1 MDKSPA
7 DPIRPAP
14 DLRIDDTSP
23 AGIAG
28 AIARMINTGELLPGD
43 RLPTVR
49 ALSQQLGV
57 SPATISHGWQALARS
72 GLVVSRGRSGTFVA
86 ESAVRP
92 PTSSSR
98 TVTMA
103 GLHGDVRWDLSLGAP
118 DPRLL
123 PEIAQSLA
131 AVARREETTNYH
143 EHPVVPELGA
153 LLSTTWPTSSEALTI
168 VDGALDAVVRGLDAT
183 TRYGDRV
190 IVENPTFPQFLDL
203 LEING
208 LHALPVGLDDEGVRP
223 DDFARA
229 LAQGPS
235 AAIIQP
241 RAQNPTGR
249 SMSQARAK
257 ELVRLLRAD
266 SKCMVIEDDHSGSVV
281 SATDLSLGRWIPER
295 VLHIRSFS
303 KSHGPDLRIAAMS
316 GPAEVINRV
325 VTRRAL
331 GPGWTPR
338 ILQRL
343 LYDLLSDATAER
355 TVARAREE
363 YARRR
368 DALLTALTG
377 IDTSADT
384 AEGLNLWIPVDD
396 ERRALIHLAAEGIRV
411 APGTPFVVGTP
422 ETDHIR
428 VTIAPLDTD
437 FADVGRAIAT
447 AAAPFRREEFYALR
461 DL

>member
-7 DPIRPAP
+7 DPIRPTPA
-14 DLRIDDTSP
+14 LHIDDPTP

-49 ALSQQLGV
+49 ALSQQLSV

-86 ESAVRP
+86 DGADRRP
-92 PTSSSR
+92 ASSSR
-98 TVTMA
+98 TGAMA
-103 GLHGDVRWDLSLGAP
+103 SQHGDVRWDLSLGAP

-131 AVARREETTNYH
+131 AVARRGETTNYH

-153 LLSTTWPTSSEALTI
+153 LLSSTWPTSSEALTI
-168 VDGALDAVVRGLDAT
+168 VDGALDAVVRALDAT

-208 LHALPVGLDDEGVRP
+208 LHPLPVGLDDEGIRP
-223 DDFARA
+223 DDFAQA

-241 RAQNPTGR
+241 RAHNPTGR
-249 SMSQARAK
+249 SMSPGRAK
-257 ELVRLLRAD
+257 ELVRLLRGNAQ
-266 SKCMVIEDDHSGSVV
+266 CMVIEDDHSGSVV
-281 SATDLSLGRWIPER
+281 AAPDLSLGRWIPER

-343 LYDLLSDATAER
+343 LYDLLSDPTAER

-368 DALLTALTG
+368 DALVPAIEG
-377 IDTSADT
+377 IDAAAAT

-422 ETDHIR
+422 ETDHVR
-428 VTIAPLDTD
+428 VTIAPLDAE
-437 FADVGRAIAT
+437 FADVGRAVAT
-447 AAAPFRREEFYALR
+447 AAAPFKRDEFYALR
-461 DL
+461 EL

>member
-1 MDKSPA
+1 MDKSPTEPVR
-7 DPIRPAP
+7 DTPA
-14 DLRIDDTSP
+14 LHIDDPSP

-28 AIARMINTGELLPGD
+28 AIARMINAGELVPGD

-49 ALSQQLGV
+49 ALSRQLNV
-57 SPATISHGWQALARS
+57 SPATVSQGWQALARS

-86 ESAVRP
+86 EGAARRP
-92 PTSSSR
+92 APASR
-98 TVTMA
+98 TMTMA
-103 GLHGDVRWDLSLGAP
+103 GPDGDVRWDLSLGAP

-123 PEIAQSLA
+123 PEIAQSLG
-131 AVARREETTNYH
+131 AVARRAETTNYH

-153 LLSTTWPTSSEALTI
+153 LLSDSWPTSSEALTI
-168 VDGALDAVVRGLDAT
+168 VDGALDAVVRAVDAV

-203 LEING
+203 LEVNG
-208 LHALPVGLDDEGVRP
+208 LHPLPVRLDEEGIRP

-229 LAQGPS
+229 LEQGPS

-249 SMSQARAK
+249 SMSRSRAE
-257 ELVRLLRAD
+257 ELVRLLRGDAR
-266 SKCMVIEDDHSGSVV
+266 CMVIEDDHSGSVV
-281 SATDLSLGRWIPER
+281 SAGDLSLGQWIPER

-316 GPAEVINRV
+316 GPAAVINRV
-325 VTRRAL
+325 VARRAL

-355 TVARAREE
+355 TVARARDE

-368 DALLTALTG
+368 DALVPALAG
-377 IDTSADT
+377 IDAGAAT
-384 AEGLNLWIPVDD
+384 AEGLNLWIPVED

-422 ETDHIR
+422 DIDHIR

-437 FADVGRAIAT
+437 FADVGRAVAT
-447 AAAPFRREEFYALR
+447 AAAPVRRDGFYALR
-461 DL
+461 EL

>member
-1 MDKSPA
+1 MEKSA
-7 DPIRPAP
+7 AEPIRPAP
-14 DLRIDDTSP
+14 ALHIEDPTP

-49 ALSQQLGV
+49 TLSQQLGV
-57 SPATISHGWQALARS
+57 SPATISHGWQALVRS

-86 ESAVRP
+86 DGAVRR
-92 PTSSSR
+92 PTSTSR
-98 TVTMA
+98 TNAMA
-103 GLHGDVRWDLSLGAP
+103 SQHGDVRWDLSLGAP

-131 AVARREETTNYH
+131 AVARRAETTNYH
-143 EHPVVPELGA
+143 EHPVVPELGD

-168 VDGALDAVVRGLDAT
+168 VDGALDAVVRALDAT

-208 LHALPVGLDDEGVRP
+208 LHALPVGLDDEGIRP
-223 DDFARA
+223 DEFARA
-229 LAQGPS
+229 LAKGPS
-235 AAIIQP
+235 AAIMQP
-241 RAQNPTGR
+241 RAHNPTGR
-249 SMSQARAK
+249 SMSPGRAK
-257 ELVRLLRAD
+257 DLVRLLRAD
-266 SKCMVIEDDHSGSVV
+266 STCMVIEDDHSGSVV
-281 SATDLSLGRWIPER
+281 AAPDLSLGRWMPER

-343 LYDLLSDATAER
+343 LYDLLSDSTAER

-368 DALLTALTG
+368 NALLPALTG
-377 IDTSADT
+377 IDTSAAT

-411 APGTPFVVGTP
+411 APGTPFLAETP
-422 ETDHIR
+422 ESDHIR
-428 VTIAPLDTD
+428 VTIATIDTE
-437 FADVGRAIAT
+437 FADIAHAIAI
-447 AAAPFRREEFYALR
+447 AAAPARREDFYPLR
-461 DL
+461 AH